1 MSYSFPIIKK
11 KLSISTILKNHEYF
25 LEKKINELNEKIN
38 ICSVQIRKPFNASKI
53 ADVTLNFITS
63 LDEQEFKDFD
73 ILAQNKEEMKL
84 YYTFIKILYLLFD
97 EKYDKNKDEKKIKNE
112 LFININDKGFKSLKD
127 YLYYIYIGNKNKTK
141 GIKYIEEI
149 NEIIKEEPNIIDNK
163 YFFRICRFMA
173 FSIYLIREIIYY
185 GNNIKNTIE
194 LKLRTRQFLKIII
207 EKYNK
212 IKKRNKNLK

>member
-1 MSYSFPIIKK
+1 MQQFSEQNKLTIKQRAYCILSTSPILRLNEQIIMSYSFPIIKK

-25 LEKKINELNEKIN
+25 LEKKINEINEKIN

-97 EKYDKNKDEKKIKNE
+97 
-112 LFININDKGFKSLKD
+112 
-127 YLYYIYIGNKNKTK
+127 
-141 GIKYIEEI
+141 
-149 NEIIKEEPNIIDNK
+149 
-163 YFFRICRFMA
+163 
-173 FSIYLIREIIYY
+173 
-185 GNNIKNTIE
+185 
-194 LKLRTRQFLKIII
+194 
-207 EKYNK
+207 
-212 IKKRNKNLK
+212 